1 MSFVMEGFK
10 NWCGIPIVQ
19 GAIDG
24 IHISIVKPTS
34 YVENYY
40 YHKTYGYSIVAQMI
54 INCNKKFTNVFVNL
68 LWNVNDSKVL
78 HKYALSK
85 KTYYHGLFKH
95 DTWVFSLPFGR

>member
-1 MSFVMEGFK
+1 VWHSY
-10 NWCGIPIVQ
+10 C
-19 GAIDG
+19 ATIDG
-24 IHISIVKPTS
+24 IHFSIVKPTS

-54 INCNKKFTNVFVNL
+54 INGNKKFTNVFVNL
-68 LWNVNDSKVL
+68 LGSVNDSRVL

-85 KTYYHGLFKH
+85 KVHYHGLFMH